1 MNSTAI
7 RTTEPPFDRSIYPRT
22 YAPAPAWSV
31 FGQVLAV
38 GLLAL
43 GIAALGG
50 LLGWW
55 SMHTHGPAE
64 TAAWVMFCGIGLLG
78 GGYVIVAVKKARV
91 TLYADAVEL
100 TSYGT
105 PLAVLGL
112 RPPARMTRADIA
124 SRTVTHNRGARC
136 LVLRTQNGR
145 KMRLPLIFRTDTAF
159 REWFERIPATR
170 AANRRPPGPS
180 TSVVRDK

>member
-22 YAPAPAWSV
+22 YEPAPAWSV

-170 AANRRPPGPS
+170 ADNRRSLGPS